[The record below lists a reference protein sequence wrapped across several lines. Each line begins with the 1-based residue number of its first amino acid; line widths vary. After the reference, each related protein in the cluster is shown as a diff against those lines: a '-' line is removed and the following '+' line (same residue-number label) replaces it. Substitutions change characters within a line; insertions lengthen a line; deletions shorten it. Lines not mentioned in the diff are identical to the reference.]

1 MTAKNTYIL
10 PRTEVLPIRLENS
23 ILTLSDPF
31 APEGGEQPDG
41 W

>member
-1 MTAKNTYIL
+1 MTAKNTYIS

-23 ILTLSDPF
+23 ILDMSF
-31 APEGGEQPDG
+31 GGGEKQEEG